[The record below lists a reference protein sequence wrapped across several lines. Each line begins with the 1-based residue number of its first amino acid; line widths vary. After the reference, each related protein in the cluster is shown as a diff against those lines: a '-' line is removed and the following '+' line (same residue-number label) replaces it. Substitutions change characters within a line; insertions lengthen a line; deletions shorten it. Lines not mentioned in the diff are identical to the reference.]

1 MSTINS
7 KQNREKKEKPKKQLI
22 SSDVLLAG
30 FYAFLVATFVY
41 MVAFRWDI
49 VALAW
54 SNAVNSFIDYYV
66 KDRRSVWFRFL
77 YALIIT
83 LVAIIVIYYAAKFT
97 HQTLRFTA

>member
-1 MSTINS
+1 MATINS
-7 KQNREKKEKPKKQLI
+7 KQKKEKLKKQLI

-41 MVAFRWDI
+41 I

-77 YALIIT
+77 YAFFIT
-83 LVAIIVIYYAAKFT
+83 VIAIILIFYAAKFT
-97 HQTLRFTA
+97 HQTLRFTT